1 MQSKSKLI
9 ETPLYVYKAGKD
21 APVLIGQLS
30 FIADTQ
36 SEFLAQ
42 FSYDESYIGRPD
54 AFAIDPLNMPLAAP
68 TKAYSTTNRYHV
80 LGALFD
86 AAPDAWGRKVI
97 SANVGV
103 SNASEKTVLLKGNG
117 MGVGELFFSA
127 SRLEANPVFL
137 PIPGIDQIEQLASP
151 ITQVDE
157 GAKFNPAWENLLVSS
172 WDIGGARP
180 KAIVLDEAGEH
191 WIAKFPRK
199 GETYDRQRVEWA
211 NLEMAA
217 DIGMDVP
224 QRRLMETQ
232 FGAVLLVKRFDRN
245 LDQKS
250 HYLSAASVISPSP
263 TIDKREIDAPIGQA
277 TFSYARIADTIQRI
291 SHNPARDLQE
301 LYARMVFNVLV
312 HNTDDHLKNTGFLRV
327 KDAKDP
333 YAYRLSPLFDVVTQ
347 EGSLKHMLRIGK
359 SGRESTIENALS
371 DVRRMRV
378 KEDTAQTILSTA
390 MEVFD
395 RRSEYYEKA
404 GLKNDEVDA
413 LERCFTWI
421 RSQSAD
427 SDVDDE
433 ESSPAPR

>member
-9 ETPLYVYKAGKD
+9 ETPLYVYKAGED
-21 APVLIGQLS
+21 TPVLIGELS

-36 SEFLAQ
+36 NDFLAQ
-42 FSYDESYIGRPD
+42 FNYDATYIDRPD
-54 AFAIDPLNMPLAAP
+54 AFAIDPLNIPLAAP
-68 TKAYSTTNRYHV
+68 TKEYSTTNRYHV

-97 SANVGV
+97 SAKVGV
-103 SNASEKTVLLKGNG
+103 SNASEKTILLKGNG

-127 SRLEANPVFL
+127 SRLESNPAFL
-137 PIPGIDQIEQLASP
+137 TIPSIDQIEQLASP

-180 KAIVLDEAGEH
+180 KAIVLDEVGEH

-224 QRRLMETQ
+224 ERRLIETQ
-232 FGAVLLVKRFDRN
+232 YGAVLLVKRFDRS
-245 LDQKS
+245 LDKKS

-263 TIDKREIDAPIGQA
+263 SIDKRQIDAPIGQA

-291 SHNPARDLQE
+291 SNNPSRDLQE
-301 LYARMVFNVLV
+301 LYARMVFNVLT

-327 KDAKDP
+327 KDARDP

-347 EGSLKHMLRIGK
+347 EGSLKHMLQIGK
-359 SGRESTIENALS
+359 AGRESTIENALS
-371 DVRRMRV
+371 NVRRMRI
-378 KEDTAQTILSTA
+378 KEDAAQKIVHIARS
-390 MEVFD
+390 VFD
-395 RRSEYYEKA
+395 RRSEYYDRA
-404 GLKNDEVDA
+404 GLQSDEVAA
-413 LERCFTWI
+413 LERCFTWL
-421 RSQSAD
+421 RSAE
-427 SDVDDE
+427 VENEEDE
-433 ESSPAPR
+433 NRSAPR